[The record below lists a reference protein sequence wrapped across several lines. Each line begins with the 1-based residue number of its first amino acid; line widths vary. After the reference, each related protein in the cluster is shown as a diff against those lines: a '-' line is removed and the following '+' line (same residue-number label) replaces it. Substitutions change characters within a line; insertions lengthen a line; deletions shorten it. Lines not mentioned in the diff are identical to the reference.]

1 MLAKLLVFIFI
12 ILPVFC
18 FGAVDSVKVESDRL
32 SYSGKSKNS
41 IFEGNVVAYYQ
52 DLVIHADKMTV
63 TFTEKKDVEKIL
75 CDGNVKIVKGDMYS
89 LSESAEFKVKENVAI
104 LRKNV
109 KVWQGENYLEG
120 DEVILYN
127 DDEKIVVNK
136 SDTSRVKII
145 FNPEG
150 EKIDIKSHKP

>member
-32 SYSGKSKNS
+32 TYSGKSKDS
-41 IFEGNVVAYYQ
+41 VFEGNVVAYYQ
-52 DLVIHADKMTV
+52 DLVIHANKMTV

-75 CDGNVKIVKGDMYS
+75 CDGNVKIVKKDMYS
-89 LSESAEFKVKENVAI
+89 LSEFAEFKVKENVAI

>member
-18 FGAVDSVKVESDRL
+18 FGAVNSVKVESDRL
-32 SYSGKSKNS
+32 SYSGKSKDS

-89 LSESAEFKVKENVAI
+89 LSELAEFKVKENVAI
-104 LRKNV
+104 LKKNV
-109 KVWQGENYLEG
+109 KVWQGKNYLEG

-150 EKIDIKSHKP
+150 EPIDIKSHKP

>member
-18 FGAVDSVKVESDRL
+18 FGAVNSVKVESDRL
-32 SYSGKSKNS
+32 SYSGKSKDS

-89 LSESAEFKVKENVAI
+89 LSEFAEFKVKENVAI

-150 EKIDIKSHKP
+150 EQIDIKSQKP